1 MSNFKMVG
9 DKKYTLSEKGT
20 YLDKDGYGSKA
31 LGYQIP
37 QKVVKNAQGEW
48 ELASKKKKKKTPSGR
63 PMKNTKY
70 SEPKLSP
77 HPEKKKPAKDNE
89 TSIDPKLYGDM
100 LKTVEGF
107 RKKTTNKE

>member
-9 DKKYTLSEKGT
+9 DKKYTLNEKGV
-20 YLDKDGYGSKA
+20 YVDKDGYGSKA

-37 QKVVKNAQGEW
+37 KKVRKNAQGGW
-48 ELASKKKKKKTPSGR
+48 ELIPEKKPKHLRAEKK
-63 PMKNTKY
+63 
-70 SEPKLSP
+70 
-77 HPEKKKPAKDNE
+77 KKKPAKDNE

-107 RKKTTNKE
+107 RKKIPNKE